1 MCVWVNAGALVTN
14 TKVLKKEAQNQ
25 FFGDYL
31 LTTLSTKTKTRAVAI
46 SGACLGMLNFSYLH
60 YRQRIA
66 SISTLAPMGSFATS

>member
-1 MCVWVNAGALVTN
+1 MCVWVNVGAQITN

-31 LTTLSTKTKTRAVAI
+31 LTTLLTKIKTRARD
-46 SGACLGMLNFSYLH
+46 SYGACLGMLNFYYLH

>member
-1 MCVWVNAGALVTN
+1 MYVWVNVSAQITN
-14 TKVLKKEAQNQ
+14 TKVLKKLPSSQL
-25 FFGDYL
+25 FRHYL

-46 SGACLGMLNFSYLH
+46 CGACLRMLNFPYLG